1 MQDIDIIQELL
12 DSEPVV
18 TALGS
23 PINATEAVAA
33 IRSLREIAAGDDGS
47 AVAAAWNRL
56 SGALGGSLTAAL
68 LSGPEW
74 RSFCPIS
81 RPLDDY
87 DSDDLSQAVWLSDT
101 QQVVGRVVMAG
112 STVTA
117 VKFAVEA
124 RHQ

>member
-23 PINATEAVAA
+23 PINATAAVTAIRRLRELAGGNDGPAVA
-33 IRSLREIAAGDDGS
+33 E
-47 AVAAAWNRL
+47 AWNRL
-56 SGALGGSLTAAL
+56 SGALGGPLAAAL
-68 LSGPEW
+68 LSGAEW

-87 DSDDLSQAVWLSDT
+87 DSDETSQVVWLSDT
-101 QQVVGRVVMAG
+101 QKVVGRAAVTDGVVRG
-112 STVTA
+112 
-117 VKFAVEA
+117 VKFTAEP
-124 RHQ
+124 R

>member
-33 IRSLREIAAGDDGS
+33 IRRLRELAGGTNSPAIAE
-47 AVAAAWNRL
+47 AWDRL
-56 SGALGGSLTAAL
+56 SGALGGPLAAAL

-74 RSFCPIS
+74 HSFCPIS

-87 DSDDLSQAVWLSDT
+87 DSDDTSQVVWLSDA
-101 QQVVGRVVMAG
+101 QKVVGRASVTDGVVRG
-112 STVTA
+112 IKFTA
-117 VKFAVEA
+117 EP
-124 RHQ
+124 R